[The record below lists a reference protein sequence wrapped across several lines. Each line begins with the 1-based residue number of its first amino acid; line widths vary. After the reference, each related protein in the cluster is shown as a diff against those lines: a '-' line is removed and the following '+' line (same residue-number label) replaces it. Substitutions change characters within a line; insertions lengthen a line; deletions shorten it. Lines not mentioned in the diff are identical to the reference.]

1 MNPRALVL
9 VGLLIA
15 IAGGL
20 VYANWADIAPDSSG
34 GFMAASGPEGEF
46 KSACHSHGNDRS
58 GCNCAWR
65 EAEQRFQGAYMDLL
79 IANISG
85 NSAESRQIMGS
96 GAINGFQFGANARQF
111 SDRAKQRCDVF
122 F

>member
-1 MNPRALVL
+1 MKPRALLLVVL
-9 VGLLIA
+9 LTA

-20 VYANWADIAPDSSG
+20 IYANLGSG
-34 GFMAASGPEGEF
+34 GRSEITSAFSTSGPEGEF
-46 KSACHSHGNDRS
+46 KTACRSYGNDRS

-79 IANISG
+79 IAKISG
-85 NSAESRQIMGS
+85 NSAKSRQIMGS
-96 GAINGFQFGANARQF
+96 GVINGFQFGVNARQF